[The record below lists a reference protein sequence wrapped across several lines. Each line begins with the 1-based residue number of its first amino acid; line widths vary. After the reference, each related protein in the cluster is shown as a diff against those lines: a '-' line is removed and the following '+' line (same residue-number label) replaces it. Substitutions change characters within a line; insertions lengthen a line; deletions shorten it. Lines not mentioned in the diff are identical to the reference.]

1 MLEVTIKTKQQ
12 LMKVLQDTNI
22 KEVVAKDLRVP
33 DDINDFKKSV
43 LSLMRSSSVTVFAVA
58 S

>member
-1 MLEVTIKTKQQ
+1 MLEVKITSKQQ
-12 LMKVLQDTNI
+12 LIKLLQETNI

-33 DDINDFKKSV
+33 DDINEFKKSV
-43 LSLMRSSSVTVFAVA
+43 LPLMRSSSVTVFAVA